1 MVRIIFM
8 LLCLLGAMLPQPAGA
23 ATPFSEKAAKLS
35 GITAVR
41 MAGSMERL
49 RIVLDANKEVDYSIM
64 VLSNPSR
71 VVVDLHGAW
80 LSPNVARETVI
91 ESRFASKVRVAQF
104 NENTV
109 RVVVET
115 TMGKGQYDVFSLEG
129 GEIPYRVVM
138 DFGKV
143 GRAKDDS
150 HGGTITDDRVGPG
163 EPSAESKEEKKA
175 EQPEKPD
182 QPENSNTASGTEPG
196 VEPEKQNPPTTET
209 PGSIEKKDNKE
220 NTDNKENKDSKEERP
235 TEKPGNGGKEKPKP
249 EEKKPDDNV
258 EALTEDVEF
267 SPGLKGKKIVID
279 PGHGGEDCGAIGPSG
294 VTEKSIT
301 FQIAKEVEK
310 MLKEAGAKVVM
321 TRTTDTEV
329 SPKHRQATD
338 VDELQARCDVAN
350 KAKADIFISIHMDSF
365 TSREASGTTGY
376 YYTKGSAASKRL
388 AASIQSELVAQLRTT
403 SRGIKTCNFYVVKHT
418 KMPATLIEVA
428 FVSNP
433 KEEKLLTSKKG
444 VQKAAIGIVKGI
456 SDFFGE

>member
-1 MVRIIFM
+1 MIRIICM
-8 LLCLLGAMLPQPAGA
+8 LLCLLGAMLSQSAEA

-35 GITAVR
+35 GVTAVR

-49 RIVLDANKEVDYSIM
+49 RIVLDANKEVDYAVM

-115 TMGKGQYDVFSLEG
+115 TMGKGHYDVFSIEG
-129 GEIPYRVVM
+129 GAIPYRVVL
-138 DFGKV
+138 DFGKI
-143 GRAKDDS
+143 GRAKDDYY
-150 HGGTITDDRVGPG
+150 GGGITDDRVGSG
-163 EPSAESKEEKKA
+163 EQSTG
-175 EQPEKPD
+175 KPD
-182 QPENSNTASGTEPG
+182 
-196 VEPEKQNPPTTET
+196 EPEPDKPKPQGTET
-209 PGSIEKKDNKE
+209 PG
-220 NTDNKENKDSKEERP
+220 KEEKS
-235 TEKPGNGGKEKPKP
+235 EGGKEKPDKD
-249 EEKKPDDNV
+249 KKPDDSTEV
-258 EALTEDVEF
+258 LTEDVKF
-267 SPGLKGKKIVID
+267 SPGIKGKKIVID
-279 PGHGGEDCGAIGPSG
+279 PGHGGEDSGAIGPSG

-301 FQIAKEVEK
+301 LQIAKEVER
-310 MLKEAGAKVVM
+310 MLKEAGAKVTM

-388 AASIQSELVAQLRTT
+388 AAAIQSELVGQLKTT

-444 VQKAAIGIVKGI
+444 VQKAAIGIVNGI